1 MQPLPWD
8 PSPDPRRIFLNFQ
21 AGYLCHCCVQ
31 TGGTG
36 AEEQETQGGGP
47 PTLARPGA
55 QEQQP
60 ALFGGLSGATSTSE
74 PFRRSSCIL
83 SDLREDAWAS
93 VLSLTSQ
100 GQQGGAQGCSWR
112 AAPPH
117 RASSLPA
124 ALPLSCVPHGTRK
137 MGPRRPASCLFSG
150 ILCSL
155 LRARRKGL

>member
-21 AGYLCHCCVQ
+21 AGCLCHCCVQ
-31 TGGTG
+31 AGGTG
-36 AEEQETQGGGP
+36 PEEQETQGGGP

-60 ALFGGLSGATSTSE
+60 ALLGGLSGATSTSE

-100 GQQGGAQGCSWR
+100 GQQGGAQGCSWG
-112 AAPPH
+112 AAPP
-117 RASSLPA
+117 SFLS
-124 ALPLSCVPHGTRK
+124 LSCYAPVLRSTWHQKNGATETS
-137 MGPRRPASCLFSG
+137 ASCLFSG

-155 LRARRKGL
+155 LCARRKGL